1 MLKYH
6 GGQKYA
12 TDAYSAAYV
21 RKLCGA
27 NDIPLQTYANHSDI
41 PGGSTLGNLAM
52 AQVSMAAADIGLPQ
66 LAMHSAY
73 ETGGAKDIGYLI
85 RLAEVFYCEE

>member
-1 MLKYH
+1 M
-6 GGQKYA
+6 
-12 TDAYSAAYV
+12 V
-21 RKLCGA
+21 RKLCSR

-52 AQVSMAAADIGLPQ
+52 AQISMAAADIGLPQ

-73 ETGGAKDIGYLI
+73 ETGGAKDIEYLI
-85 RLAEVFYCEE
+85 RLAEAFFRE